1 MNPQKLNYQNKL
13 KRISK
18 YALDEQDLI
27 QKIDIIQKVKKDAEK
42 YKEYYEGDKTDEIL
56 TEMPNV
62 NYLQQIVTDGEISN
76 IYKPYNYEQKTQEKQ
91 ELDDDNINK
100 RAGNSNIDTPDD
112 IKRQLQEARILK
124 LGNHL
129 KTISINPS
137 FLKKNPIIQD
147 YKTKYDKTNVANSS
161 SSSSS
166 SIRIAADV
174 LALKRATK
182 IKEEIISNQLQG
194 YLNMGYMAQ
203 NIKTVFDTTKNQTK
217 AHEYAAKQYC
227 IMNSNKKDDIGQ
239 KHSLKECPDLRTAT
253 LPDPYTI
260 KDSNALTTNISNV
273 SQFNDRLNNILNKIQ
288 QLYLNKQDVDK
299 YHIFMELMDN
309 PFMPFIYMNIHKKI
323 DRENGF
329 DVLTQITRLY
339 YIVKQLLEDV
349 NLLIVQLNI
358 IVFRSLLFK
367 SFVYKKCKQVRKF
380 LNQIRPN
387 IERLIREMLNNPD
400 IQNAQTS
407 LWLGVSQSLYSDTTD
422 NMLTAQNTQIIE
434 DVPVNNSIIQWNNNS
449 GSENGY
455 TLLNLKKEHTS
466 FIFVEIQP
474 PPQQAYRVDDFY
486 IIYIMGDVQV
496 GFIEQ
501 IANKNQPITQ
511 TDLSKDFNQT
521 VQQKIFELN
530 ELSDDNSDVA
540 AYDTTTPLTV
550 RITESTTVS
559 RTIVSFSR
567 DTYGNIKIRK
577 IVNQKPTEIQL
588 SSRFNTNNINL
599 VPYVKLTGISKIRFR
614 IGKPSEKN
622 PKLNLQTFTRTPF
635 ARAGID
641 YLSSSAE
648 NPFSGNI

>member
-1 MNPQKLNYQNKL
+1 MNPQKLNYQNEL

-27 QKIDIIQKVKKDAEK
+27 QKIDIIQKVKEDAKK
-42 YKEYYEGDKTDEIL
+42 YKEYYEGEKTDEIL
-56 TEMPNV
+56 NEMPNV
-62 NYLQQIVTDGEISN
+62 NYLQQIVNDGEISN
-76 IYKPYNYEQKTQEKQ
+76 IYKPYNYQKKTQEKQ
-91 ELDDDNINK
+91 ELDDNNINK

-112 IKRQLQEARILK
+112 ITRQLQEARILK

-161 SSSSS
+161 SSSS
-166 SIRIAADV
+166 IRIAADV
-174 LALKRATK
+174 LALKRANQ
-182 IKEEIISNQLQG
+182 IKKEIISNQLQG

-203 NIKTVFDTTKNQTK
+203 NIKTVFNTETNQKK
-217 AHEYAAKQYC
+217 AHEYAANQYC
-227 IMNSNKKDDIGQ
+227 IMNSNTKDDIGQ
-239 KHSLKECPDLRTAT
+239 KHSSKECHDLRTAI
-253 LPDPYTI
+253 LPDPDPYTI
-260 KDSNALTTNISNV
+260 EDSNALTTEISNV
-273 SQFNDRLNNILNKIQ
+273 SQLNDRLNNILNKIQ

-349 NLLIVQLNI
+349 NLLIGQLNI
-358 IVFRSLLFK
+358 IVFTSLVFK
-367 SFVYKKCKQVRKF
+367 SIFYKKCKQVRKF

-407 LWLGVSQSLYSDTTD
+407 LWLGVSKSLYSDTTD
-422 NMLTAQNTQIIE
+422 NMLTAQNTQIKE
-434 DVPVNNSIIQWNNNS
+434 DVPVKNSIVQWNNDS
-449 GSENGY
+449 GSTNGY

-474 PPQQAYRVDDFY
+474 NPVQSYRVDDFY

-501 IANKNQPITQ
+501 IENKTIKQ

-550 RITESTTVS
+550 RITESTTVLG
-559 RTIVSFSR
+559 TIVSFSR

-577 IVNQKPTEIQL
+577 IVNQKSTEIQL
-588 SSRFNTNNINL
+588 PSRFITNSIYL

-614 IGKPSEKN
+614 IGKPFKN
-622 PKLNLQTFTRTPF
+622 PEFNLKTFERPSLLLRTS
-635 ARAGID
+635 ID
-641 YLSSSAE
+641 LLSFIR
-648 NPFSGNI
+648 NKPFSGNI